1 MKCCEDS
8 VPVTP
13 VAKPTT
19 QRKKGANWAEE
30 ETRIFLD
37 LCIEHNIIKLMD
49 SKRHRHVE
57 IFKLVEDKMKEMG
70 FIKTASQLQ
79 IKMKQLKELYYKCKN
94 NNNKSGESRTEFL
107 YYEQMDN
114 LLNTRPK
121 TLAMEEDVTAGID
134 TSADENF
141 VKADYVTSFNLIF
154 KLFFCLFVVR
164 VLSPEE
170 ATTIGEQES
179 EIQIECGDVTLG
191 EETSSNS
198 TPSTSGFENHHRQAR
213 SKKSGK
219 SSPKL

>member
-1 MKCCEDS
+1 MKRCEDS
-8 VPVTP
+8 APVTP

-49 SKRHRHVE
+49 GKRHRHVE

-79 IKMKQLKELYYKCKN
+79 IKMKHLKELYYKCKK

-141 VKADYVTSFNLIF
+141 VKANGMLPVLI
-154 KLFFCLFVVR
+154 LFSNYFFVC
-164 VLSPEE
+164 S
-170 ATTIGEQES
+170 
-179 EIQIECGDVTLG
+179 
-191 EETSSNS
+191 
-198 TPSTSGFENHHRQAR
+198 
-213 SKKSGK
+213 K
-219 SSPKL
+219 SSLS